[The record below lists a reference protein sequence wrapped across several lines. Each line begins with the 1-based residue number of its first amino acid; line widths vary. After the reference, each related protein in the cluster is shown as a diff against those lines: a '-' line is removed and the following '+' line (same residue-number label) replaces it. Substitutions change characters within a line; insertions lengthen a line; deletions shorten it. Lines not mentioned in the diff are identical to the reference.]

1 MPSSCRAGT
10 RRLKQLSAAKHV
22 DESLATLPRLPA
34 DELQQERVSKILE
47 AIESGRP
54 CSVHGLAGEFNLS
67 KSHLQHVFKR
77 QTGLRIGHLIVEQK
91 LRRAA
96 YLLKGSNLR
105 IKEIATAVGYEH
117 TSSFIRAFER
127 RFAETPQ
134 VYRHRRIAQNANK

>member
-1 MPSSCRAGT
+1 MRSPSRTGT
-10 RRLKQLSAAKHV
+10 GRSKQLSAAKRL
-22 DESLATLPRLPA
+22 DERFATLPGLQA
-34 DELQQERVSKILE
+34 GELQQERVSKILE

-77 QTGLRIGHLIVEQK
+77 ETGLRLGHLIVEQK

-96 YLLKGSNLR
+96 YLLNTSNLR
-105 IKEIATAVGYEH
+105 IKEIASAVGYEH

-127 RFAETPQ
+127 RFAEAPQ
-134 VYRHRRIAQNANK
+134 AYRRRLHRSKC